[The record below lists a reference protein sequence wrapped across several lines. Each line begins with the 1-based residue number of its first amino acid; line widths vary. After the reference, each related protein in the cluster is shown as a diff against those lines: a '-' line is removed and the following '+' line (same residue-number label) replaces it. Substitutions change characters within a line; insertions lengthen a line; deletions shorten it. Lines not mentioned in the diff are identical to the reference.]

1 MKGGWRER
9 EQERAL
15 KRKEQERIDKENERI
30 KQFEKN
36 DDNFPSLGS
45 AAPIKA
51 VSTGVDFAKKARE
64 WKEMDERA
72 KVEAENRRLQQEK
85 EEAERRPLFVFRRK
99 LHHSFE
105 DEYYDERMP
114 VRPNSPVQDGWS
126 EVSGRAQRPKRPISE
141 EEYMRRLEEK
151 YSDNMQEVHDEAE
164 EFNPNQSYGTRD
176 FY

>member
-15 KRKEQERIDKENERI
+15 KRKEQERIEKENERK

-51 VSTGVDFAKKARE
+51 ASTGVDFAKKARE
-64 WKEMDERA
+64 WKEMDEKS

-85 EEAERRPLFVFRRK
+85 EESEQRPLFVFHRK
-99 LHHSFE
+99 LQHSFN
-105 DEYYDERMP
+105 DQYYNERMP
-114 VRPNSPVQDGWS
+114 MRPKSPVHDEWS
-126 EVSGRAQRPKRPISE
+126 EVGSRMQRPKRPISE

-151 YSDNMQEVHDEAE
+151 YSDSMQDVHDEAD